1 MRLRFEIVS
10 HAGLVR
16 TQNEDMA
23 YAGGQTV
30 RNDSDAFEFDIP
42 DEGMKFGA
50 VVCDGLGGREGGE
63 KASALTCNMFDTFV
77 DDLPVGLE
85 PNDLILRLKRWAQ
98 TANDTIMAESH
109 GNSMATT
116 LTGLLLYF
124 GQAYILN
131 CGDSRTYRL
140 RYGNFRQLTRDH
152 SERNRLNDP
161 SAPAN
166 LMYNCLGIQEAFIDI
181 TPTKVVEGDQY
192 IICSD
197 GLSDYVSEAEMQTNI
212 QSAQAL
218 VDAALAAGA
227 PDNVTVITLKFTL

>member
-30 RNDSDAFEFDIP
+30 RDDSDAFEFDIP

-98 TANDTIMAESH
+98 TANDTIMAESQ
-109 GNSMATT
+109 GNGMATT

-152 SERNRLNDP
+152 SERNRLNDL

-166 LMYNCLGIQEAFIDI
+166 LMYNCLGIPEAFIDI
-181 TPTKVVEGDQY
+181 TPAKIVVGDQY

-197 GLSDYVSEAEMQTNI
+197 GLSDYVTEAEMQTHV

-227 PDNVTVITLKFTL
+227 SDNVTVITLKFT

>member
-1 MRLRFEIVS
+1 MS

-50 VVCDGLGGREGGE
+50 VVCDGLGGREGGGI
-63 KASALTCNMFDTFV
+63 ASALTCNMFDTFV

-98 TANDTIMAESH
+98 TANDTRMAESH
-109 GNSMATT
+109 GNGMATT

-181 TPTKVVEGDQY
+181 TPTKIVEGDQY

-218 VDAALAAGA
+218 AEAALAAGA

>member
-10 HAGLVR
+10 HTGLVR

-30 RNDSDAFEFDIP
+30 RDDSDAFEFDIP
-42 DEGMKFGA
+42 QEGMKFGA

-98 TANDTIMAESH
+98 TANDAIMAESH

-166 LMYNCLGIQEAFIDI
+166 LMYNCLGIPEAFIDI

-212 QSAQAL
+212 HSAQAL
-218 VDAALAAGA
+218 VDAALGAGA
-227 PDNVTVITLKFTL
+227 PDNVTVITLKFT

>member
-16 TQNEDMA
+16 TLNEDMA

-30 RNDSDAFEFDIP
+30 RDDSDAFEFDIP

-98 TANDTIMAESH
+98 TANDTIMAESQ
-109 GNSMATT
+109 GNGMATT

-166 LMYNCLGIQEAFIDI
+166 LMYNCLGIPEAFIDI
-181 TPTKVVEGDQY
+181 TPTKIVEGDQY

-227 PDNVTVITLKFTL
+227 PDNVTVITLKFT

>member
-30 RNDSDAFEFDIP
+30 RDDNDAFEFDIP
-42 DEGMKFGA
+42 EDGMEFGA

-63 KASALTCNMFDTFV
+63 KASELACSLFDTFV
-77 DDLPVGLE
+77 EALPAGLE
-85 PNDLILRLKRWAQ
+85 PNDVIMRLKRWTQ
-98 TANDTIMAESH
+98 TANDAIMAESY
-109 GNSMATT
+109 GNGMATT

-124 GQAYILN
+124 DQAYILN

-140 RYGNFRQLTRDH
+140 RYDNFRQLTRDH

-166 LMYNCLGIQEAFIDI
+166 LMYNCLGIPEAFIDI
-181 TPTKVVEGDQY
+181 TPAKIVEGDQY

-197 GLSDYVSEAEMQTNI
+197 GLSDVVSDADIQRNI
-212 QSAQAL
+212 SSAQAL

-227 PDNVTVITLKFTL
+227 SDNVTVITLKFT

>member
-30 RNDSDAFEFDIP
+30 RDDSDAFEFDIP

-50 VVCDGLGGREGGE
+50 VVCDGLGGREEGE
-63 KASALTCNMFDTFV
+63 KASALACSMFDTFV
-77 DDLPVGLE
+77 EALPAGLE
-85 PNDLILRLKRWAQ
+85 PNDVIMRLKRWAQ
-98 TANDTIMAESH
+98 TANDAIMAESH
-109 GNSMATT
+109 GNGMATT

-124 GQAYILN
+124 DQTYILN
-131 CGDSRTYRL
+131 CGDSRIYRL
-140 RYGNFRQLTRDH
+140 RYDNFRQLTRDH

-166 LMYNCLGIQEAFIDI
+166 LMYNCLGIPEAFIDI
-181 TPTKVVEGDQY
+181 TPAKIVEGDQY

-197 GLSDYVSEAEMQTNI
+197 GLSDVVSDADIQRNI
-212 QSAQAL
+212 SSAQAL
-218 VDAALAAGA
+218 VDASLAAGA
-227 PDNVTVITLKFTL
+227 PDNVTVITLKFT

>member
-50 VVCDGLGGREGGE
+50 VVCDGLGGREGGGI
-63 KASALTCNMFDTFV
+63 ASALTCNMFDTFV

-85 PNDLILRLKRWAQ
+85 PNDLIIRLKRWAQ
-98 TANDTIMAESH
+98 TANDTIMAESQ
-109 GNSMATT
+109 GNGMATT

-152 SERNRLNDP
+152 SERNRLNGP

-181 TPTKVVEGDQY
+181 TPTKIVEGDQY

-218 VDAALAAGA
+218 AEAALAAGA

>member
-30 RNDSDAFEFDIP
+30 RDNSDAFEFDIP
-42 DEGMKFGA
+42 EDGMEFGA

-63 KASALTCNMFDTFV
+63 KASELACSLFDTFV
-77 DDLPVGLE
+77 EALPAGLE
-85 PNDLILRLKRWAQ
+85 PNDVIMRLKRWTQ
-98 TANDTIMAESH
+98 TANDAIMAESH
-109 GNSMATT
+109 GNGMATT

-124 GQAYILN
+124 DQAYILN

-140 RYGNFRQLTRDH
+140 RYDNFRQLTLDH

-166 LMYNCLGIQEAFIDI
+166 LMYNCLGIPEAFIDI
-181 TPTKVVEGDQY
+181 TPAKIVEGDQY

-197 GLSDYVSEAEMQTNI
+197 GLSDVVSDADIQRNI
-212 QSAQAL
+212 SSAQAL
-218 VDAALAAGA
+218 VDASLAAGA
-227 PDNVTVITLKFTL
+227 PDNVTVITLKFT

>member
-16 TQNEDMA
+16 IQNEDMA

-30 RNDSDAFEFDIP
+30 RDDSDAFEFDIP
-42 DEGMKFGA
+42 EDGMEFGA

-63 KASALTCNMFDTFV
+63 KASELACSLFDTFV
-77 DDLPVGLE
+77 EALPAGLE
-85 PNDLILRLKRWAQ
+85 PNDVIMRLKRWTQ
-98 TANDTIMAESH
+98 TANDAIMAESH
-109 GNSMATT
+109 GNGMATT

-124 GQAYILN
+124 DQAYILN

-140 RYGNFRQLTRDH
+140 RYDNFRQLTRDH
-152 SERNRLNDP
+152 SERNRLNDL

-166 LMYNCLGIQEAFIDI
+166 LMYNCLGIPEAFIDI
-181 TPTKVVEGDQY
+181 TPAKIVVGDQY

-197 GLSDYVSEAEMQTNI
+197 GLSDVVSDADMQRNI
-212 QSAQAL
+212 SSAQAL
-218 VDAALAAGA
+218 VDASLAAGA
-227 PDNVTVITLKFTL
+227 PDNVTVIILKFT

>member
-16 TQNEDMA
+16 TLNEDMA

-30 RNDSDAFEFDIP
+30 RDDSDAFEFDIP
-42 DEGMKFGA
+42 QEGMKFGA

-63 KASALTCNMFDTFV
+63 KASALACSLFDTFV

-85 PNDLILRLKRWAQ
+85 PNEIIMLLKRWTQ
-98 TANDTIMAESH
+98 TANDAIMAESH
-109 GNSMATT
+109 GNGMATT

-124 GQAYILN
+124 DQVYILN

-140 RYGNFRQLTRDH
+140 RYDNFRQLTRDH

-166 LMYNCLGIQEAFIDI
+166 LMYNCLGIPEAFIDI
-181 TPTKVVEGDQY
+181 TPAKIVEGDQY

-197 GLSDYVSEAEMQTNI
+197 GLSDVVSDADIQRNI
-212 QSAQAL
+212 SSAQAL
-218 VDAALAAGA
+218 VDASLAAGA
-227 PDNVTVITLKFTL
+227 PDNVTVINLKFT

>member
-1 MRLRFEIVS
+1 MS

-50 VVCDGLGGREGGE
+50 VVCDGLGGREGGGI
-63 KASALTCNMFDTFV
+63 ASALTCNMFDTFV

-109 GNSMATT
+109 GNGMATT

-152 SERNRLNDP
+152 SERNRLHDP

-181 TPTKVVEGDQY
+181 TPTKIVEGDQY

-218 VDAALAAGA
+218 AEAALAAGA

>member
-1 MRLRFEIVS
+1 MRLRFEIMS

-50 VVCDGLGGREGGE
+50 VVCDGLGGREGGGI
-63 KASALTCNMFDTFV
+63 ASALTCNMFDTFV

-109 GNSMATT
+109 GNGMATT

-131 CGDSRTYRL
+131 
-140 RYGNFRQLTRDH
+140 
-152 SERNRLNDP
+152 
-161 SAPAN
+161 
-166 LMYNCLGIQEAFIDI
+166 
-181 TPTKVVEGDQY
+181 
-192 IICSD
+192 
-197 GLSDYVSEAEMQTNI
+197 
-212 QSAQAL
+212 
-218 VDAALAAGA
+218 
-227 PDNVTVITLKFTL
+227 

>member
-30 RNDSDAFEFDIP
+30 RDDSDAFEFDIP

-98 TANDTIMAESH
+98 TANDTIMAESQ
-109 GNSMATT
+109 GNGMATT

-166 LMYNCLGIQEAFIDI
+166 LMYNCLGIPEAFIDI
-181 TPTKVVEGDQY
+181 TPTKIVEGDQY

-227 PDNVTVITLKFTL
+227 PDNVTVITLKFT

>member
-30 RNDSDAFEFDIP
+30 RDDSDAFEFDIP

-109 GNSMATT
+109 GNGMATT

-181 TPTKVVEGDQY
+181 TPTKIVEGDQY

-197 GLSDYVSEAEMQTNI
+197 GLSDYVSKAEMQTNI

-218 VDAALAAGA
+218 ADAALAAGA
-227 PDNVTVITLKFTL
+227 PDNVTVITLKFT

>member
-50 VVCDGLGGREGGE
+50 VVCDGLGGREGGGI
-63 KASALTCNMFDTFV
+63 ASALTCNMFDTFV

-98 TANDTIMAESH
+98 TANDAIMAKSH
-109 GNSMATT
+109 GNGMATT
-116 LTGLLLYF
+116 LTGLLVYF
-124 GQAYILN
+124 DQAYILN

-140 RYGNFRQLTRDH
+140 RYDNFRQLTRDH

-166 LMYNCLGIQEAFIDI
+166 LMYNCLGIPEAFIDI
-181 TPTKVVEGDQY
+181 TPAKIVEGDQY

-197 GLSDYVSEAEMQTNI
+197 GLSDVVSDADMQRNI
-212 QSAQAL
+212 SSAQAL
-218 VDAALAAGA
+218 VDASLAAGA
-227 PDNVTVITLKFTL
+227 PDNVTVITLKFT

>member
-23 YAGGQTV
+23 YAGGQPV
-30 RNDSDAFEFDIP
+30 RDDSDAFEFDIP
-42 DEGMKFGA
+42 QEGMKFGA

-63 KASALTCNMFDTFV
+63 KASELACSLFDTFV
-77 DDLPVGLE
+77 EALPASLE
-85 PNDLILRLKRWAQ
+85 PNEIIMLLKRWTQ
-98 TANDTIMAESH
+98 TANDAIMAESH
-109 GNSMATT
+109 GNGMATT

-124 GQAYILN
+124 DQAYILN

-140 RYGNFRQLTRDH
+140 RYDNFRQLTRDH

-166 LMYNCLGIQEAFIDI
+166 LMYNCLGIPEAFIDI

-197 GLSDYVSEAEMQTNI
+197 GLSDVVSDADIQRNI
-212 QSAQAL
+212 SSAQAL
-218 VDAALAAGA
+218 VDASLAAGA
-227 PDNVTVITLKFTL
+227 PDNVTVITLKFT

>member
-30 RNDSDAFEFDIP
+30 RDDSDAFEFDIP
-42 DEGMKFGA
+42 QEGMKFGA

-124 GQAYILN
+124 DQAYILN

-140 RYGNFRQLTRDH
+140 RYDNFRQLTRDH

-166 LMYNCLGIQEAFIDI
+166 LMYNCLGIPEAFIDI
-181 TPTKVVEGDQY
+181 TPAKIVEGDQY

-197 GLSDYVSEAEMQTNI
+197 GLSDYVTEAEMQTHV
-212 QSAQAL
+212 QSAQSL
-218 VDAALAAGA
+218 VDASLSAGA
-227 PDNVTVITLKFTL
+227 PDNVTVITLKFT

>member
-30 RNDSDAFEFDIP
+30 RDDSDAFEFDIP

-98 TANDTIMAESH
+98 TANDTVMAESQ
-109 GNSMATT
+109 GNGMATT

-140 RYGNFRQLTRDH
+140 RYDNFRQLTRDH

-166 LMYNCLGIQEAFIDI
+166 LMYNCLGIPEAFIDI

-227 PDNVTVITLKFTL
+227 PDNVTVITLKFT

>member
-161 SAPAN
+161 SAPVN

-218 VDAALAAGA
+218 AEAALAAGA

>member
-16 TQNEDMA
+16 TLNEDMA

-30 RNDSDAFEFDIP
+30 RDDSDAFEFDIP
-42 DEGMKFGA
+42 QEGIKFGA

-63 KASALTCNMFDTFV
+63 KASALACSLFDTFV
-77 DDLPVGLE
+77 DYLPVGLE

-124 GQAYILN
+124 DQAYILN

-140 RYGNFRQLTRDH
+140 RYDNFRQLTRDH

-166 LMYNCLGIQEAFIDI
+166 LMYNCLGIPEAFIDI
-181 TPTKVVEGDQY
+181 TPAKIVEGDQY

-197 GLSDYVSEAEMQTNI
+197 GLSDYVTEAEMQTHV
-212 QSAQAL
+212 QSAQSL
-218 VDAALAAGA
+218 VDASLSAGA
-227 PDNVTVITLKFTL
+227 PDNVTVITLKFT

>member
-10 HAGLVR
+10 HTGLVR

-42 DEGMKFGA
+42 QEGMKFGA

-63 KASALTCNMFDTFV
+63 KASELACSLFDTFV
-77 DDLPVGLE
+77 EALPAGLE
-85 PNDLILRLKRWAQ
+85 PNDVIMRLKRWTQ
-98 TANDTIMAESH
+98 TANDAIMAENH
-109 GNSMATT
+109 RNGMATT

-124 GQAYILN
+124 DQAYILN

-140 RYGNFRQLTRDH
+140 RYDNFRQLTRDH

-166 LMYNCLGIQEAFIDI
+166 LMYNCLGIPEAFIDI
-181 TPTKVVEGDQY
+181 TPAKIVEGDQY

-227 PDNVTVITLKFTL
+227 SDNVTVITLKFT

>member
-30 RNDSDAFEFDIP
+30 RDDSDAFEFDIP

-63 KASALTCNMFDTFV
+63 KASALACSLFDNFV
-77 DDLPVGLE
+77 EALPAGLE
-85 PNDLILRLKRWAQ
+85 PNDVIMRLKRWAQ
-98 TANDTIMAESH
+98 TANDAIMAESH
-109 GNSMATT
+109 GNGMATT

-124 GQAYILN
+124 DQAYILN

-140 RYGNFRQLTRDH
+140 RYDNFRQLTRDH

-161 SAPAN
+161 SAAPN
-166 LMYNCLGIQEAFIDI
+166 LMYNCLGIPEAFIDI
-181 TPTKVVEGDQY
+181 TPTKIVEGDMY

-197 GLSDYVSEAEMQTNI
+197 GLSDYVTNADMQANI
-212 QSAQAL
+212 HSAQAL
-218 VDAALAAGA
+218 VDASLSAGA
-227 PDNVTVITLKFTL
+227 PDNVTVTTLKFT

>member
-30 RNDSDAFEFDIP
+30 RDDSDAFEFDIP
-42 DEGMKFGA
+42 DDGMKFGA
-50 VVCDGLGGREGGE
+50 VVCDGLGGREGGG
-63 KASALTCNMFDTFV
+63 KASALACNMFDTFV
-77 DDLPVGLE
+77 DNLPVGLE

-98 TANDTIMAESH
+98 TANDAIMAESQ
-109 GNSMATT
+109 GNGMATT
-116 LTGLLLYF
+116 LTGLLVYF
-124 GQAYILN
+124 DQAYILN

-166 LMYNCLGIQEAFIDI
+166 LMYNCLGIPEAFIDI
-181 TPTKVVEGDQY
+181 TPTKIVEGDQY

-218 VDAALAAGA
+218 VDASLAAGA
-227 PDNVTVITLKFTL
+227 PDNVTVITLKFT

>member
-30 RNDSDAFEFDIP
+30 RDDSDAFEFDIP

-50 VVCDGLGGREGGE
+50 VVCDGHGGREGGE

-98 TANDTIMAESH
+98 TANDTIMAESQ
-109 GNSMATT
+109 GNGMATT

-166 LMYNCLGIQEAFIDI
+166 LMYNCLGIPEAFIDI
-181 TPTKVVEGDQY
+181 TPTKIVEGDQY

-227 PDNVTVITLKFTL
+227 PDNVTVITLKFT

>member
-10 HAGLVR
+10 HAGHVR

-140 RYGNFRQLTRDH
+140 RYDNFRQLTRDH

-166 LMYNCLGIQEAFIDI
+166 LMYNCLGIPEAFIDI
-181 TPTKVVEGDQY
+181 TPAKIVVGDQY

-197 GLSDYVSEAEMQTNI
+197 GLSDYVTEAEMQTHV

-218 VDAALAAGA
+218 VDASLSAGA
-227 PDNVTVITLKFTL
+227 PDNVTVITLKFT

>member
-30 RNDSDAFEFDIP
+30 RDDNDAFEFDIP
-42 DEGMKFGA
+42 EDGMEFGA

-63 KASALTCNMFDTFV
+63 TASELACSLFDTFV
-77 DDLPVGLE
+77 EALPAGLE
-85 PNDLILRLKRWAQ
+85 PNEIIMLLKRWTQ
-98 TANDTIMAESH
+98 TANDAIMAESH
-109 GNSMATT
+109 GNGMATT

-124 GQAYILN
+124 DQAYILN

-140 RYGNFRQLTRDH
+140 RYDNFRQLTRDH

-166 LMYNCLGIQEAFIDI
+166 LMYNCLGIPEAFIDI
-181 TPTKVVEGDQY
+181 TPAKIVVGDQY

-197 GLSDYVSEAEMQTNI
+197 GLSDVVSDADIQRNI
-212 QSAQAL
+212 SSAQAL

-227 PDNVTVITLKFTL
+227 SDNVTVITLKFT

>member
-30 RNDSDAFEFDIP
+30 RDDSDAFEFDIP

-109 GNSMATT
+109 GNGMATT

-166 LMYNCLGIQEAFIDI
+166 LMYNCLGIPEAFIDI

-197 GLSDYVSEAEMQTNI
+197 GLSDVVSDADIQRNI
-212 QSAQAL
+212 SSAQAL

-227 PDNVTVITLKFTL
+227 PDNVTVITLKFT

>member
-85 PNDLILRLKRWAQ
+85 PNEIIMLLKRWTQ
-98 TANDTIMAESH
+98 TANDAIMAESH
-109 GNSMATT
+109 GNGMATT

-124 GQAYILN
+124 DQAYILN

-140 RYGNFRQLTRDH
+140 RYDNFRQLTRDH

-166 LMYNCLGIQEAFIDI
+166 LMYNCLGIPEAFIDI
-181 TPTKVVEGDQY
+181 TPAKIVVGDQY

-197 GLSDYVSEAEMQTNI
+197 GLSDYVTEAEMQTHV

-227 PDNVTVITLKFTL
+227 SDNVTVITLKFT

>member
-30 RNDSDAFEFDIP
+30 RDDSDAFEFDIP

-77 DDLPVGLE
+77 DELPVGLE

-109 GNSMATT
+109 GNGMATT

-124 GQAYILN
+124 DQAYILN

-140 RYGNFRQLTRDH
+140 RYDNFRQLTRDH

-166 LMYNCLGIQEAFIDI
+166 LMYNCLGIPEAFIDI
-181 TPTKVVEGDQY
+181 TPAKIVVGDQY

-197 GLSDYVSEAEMQTNI
+197 GLSDVVSDADIQRNI
-212 QSAQAL
+212 SSAQAL

-227 PDNVTVITLKFTL
+227 SDNVTVITLKFT

>member
-23 YAGGQTV
+23 CAGSQTV
-30 RNDSDAFEFDIP
+30 RDDSDAFEFDIP
-42 DEGMKFGA
+42 QEGMKFGA

-63 KASALTCNMFDTFV
+63 KASELACSLFDTFV
-77 DDLPVGLE
+77 EALPAGLE
-85 PNDLILRLKRWAQ
+85 PNDVIMRLKRWTQ
-98 TANDTIMAESH
+98 TANDAIMAESH
-109 GNSMATT
+109 GNGMATT

-124 GQAYILN
+124 DQAYILN

-140 RYGNFRQLTRDH
+140 RYDNFRQLTRDH

-166 LMYNCLGIQEAFIDI
+166 LMYNCLGIPEAFIDI
-181 TPTKVVEGDQY
+181 TPAKIVVGDQY

-197 GLSDYVSEAEMQTNI
+197 GLSDYVTEAEMQTHV

-218 VDAALAAGA
+218 VDASLSAGA
-227 PDNVTVITLKFTL
+227 PDNVTVITLKFT

>member
-16 TQNEDMA
+16 TLNEDMA

-30 RNDSDAFEFDIP
+30 RDDSDAFEFDIP
-42 DEGMKFGA
+42 QEGMKFGA

-85 PNDLILRLKRWAQ
+85 PNDLILRLKRWTQ
-98 TANDTIMAESH
+98 TANDAIMAESH
-109 GNSMATT
+109 RNGMATT

-124 GQAYILN
+124 DQAYILN

-140 RYGNFRQLTRDH
+140 RYDNFRQLTRDH

-166 LMYNCLGIQEAFIDI
+166 LMYNCLGIPEAFIDI

-197 GLSDYVSEAEMQTNI
+197 GLSDVVSDADIQRNI
-212 QSAQAL
+212 SSAQAL

-227 PDNVTVITLKFTL
+227 SDNVTVITLKFT

>member
-30 RNDSDAFEFDIP
+30 RDDSDAFEFDIP

-98 TANDTIMAESH
+98 TANDTIMAESQ
-109 GNSMATT
+109 GNGMATT

-166 LMYNCLGIQEAFIDI
+166 LMYNCLGIPEAFIDI
-181 TPTKVVEGDQY
+181 TPTKIVEGDQY

-197 GLSDYVSEAEMQTNI
+197 GLSDYVSEAEIQTNI

-227 PDNVTVITLKFTL
+227 PDNVTAITLKFT